1 MRRYIGLF
9 IPLLFPCALAAQD
22 YRAKIQGL
30 ITDSSN
36 AALPTAKVWLRNQN
50 TGIEAT
56 RAAGPTGSYIFDFVE
71 PGTYTLTAE
80 YPGFSRTT
88 QRDIPVQTRADV
100 TVNLTLNPG
109 QVADSVTVTD
119 AAPQLQFNS
128 STRELTIDRKMLSE
142 LPVKQ
147 RNPFSLA
154 LLDPAVVNRYGS
166 ERNPFFMWS
175 SSSIDVGG
183 STNRKNDLLLDGA
196 PLQLNQKGSYAPPM
210 DAVQEF
216 SVQQNSVDAEFGHSA
231 GGVLSLSI
239 KSGTNTIK
247 GSAYYFGRNPAFN
260 AVTNSYTRPRV
271 ANLIRNHIGGGSMGA
286 PIKKNKIFNFA
297 SYELWRTRE
306 PRNTVRTMPTDLERT
321 GDFSKSLNQFG
332 TLRTIYDPWTSRLN
346 VANNTGTRQPIP
358 GNVIPA
364 SRIDATAA
372 RFMKDIWGPNG
383 PGDNVTGV
391 NNFRTNYT
399 WLLENWNF
407 NNRTDWN
414 INDKWKFFAR
424 YSQLKTNLDQGN
436 YTPNNSPAMP
446 NDNGGIMNSRNIAG
460 DVVWTK
466 SARTVVNFRGS
477 FASLEDD
484 YNAPAAAVGEA
495 GLAQFWANDAWYK
508 PYLEGIPA
516 IYYPNLTF
524 AGNTLGKSSYWIQHP
539 RSYNF
544 SGKVSQ
550 MLGKHYVKYG
560 GESRHSRSDGVFPNL
575 MTFNFPAGLTAATF
589 INTDTRSSG
598 DTYATFLLG
607 ALDTSSA
614 ARFVAPQNINM
625 EYFGAFLHDD
635 FKISR
640 RLTLN
645 LGVRYEYSTPPVD
658 TENRYSRYLDLKT
671 PIAEF
676 QQKPPVIPADILA
689 LRTAAPIYNGSWV
702 FTDDKNRGV
711 FQTQKL
717 ILMPRL
723 GLAYRAND
731 KTAIQV
737 GFARYVVPPNLQT
750 LTIERINFP
759 GFSAS
764 TTPLGT
770 IEGVPQ
776 AVLSRP
782 FPPDRNPLQAAVGK
796 GYGKY
801 TNLGNAASWDY
812 QNFEP
817 QVNDRINFTIQRQL
831 PANFKLDATYFFNI
845 GRHLPYSRSLNL
857 TDPRLGYTYKAQLNV
872 NVPNPFYNI
881 LPLAQFPGS
890 QRNPLQVS
898 RASLLR
904 PYPQYGALTE
914 TGTPGPR
921 NRYQALQLRL
931 QRTYRSGA
939 SFLFS
944 FNRNYERTE
953 GFFNADH
960 EYDQQW
966 SWIPTTNPRNRAN
979 LSGSYDL
986 PVGRGRRY
994 AARMNRAADAIVGG
1008 WSMHGLMSYSS
1019 GTFLRFGNLKLLGD
1033 PHIDNPGPNAWFNTA
1048 AFGLAEAFTPRLN
1061 PLQYQDITGPSTWNL
1076 DATLAKTFSL
1086 TERYK
1091 LELRLEAYN
1100 APNAFMWND
1109 PALGLGSTFGRS
1121 TNQSNRGREVQY
1133 TLRLQF

>member
-1 MRRYIGLF
+1 VPTFLKLA
-9 IPLLFPCALAAQD
+9 LLAATSAAYAQD
-22 YRAKIQGL
+22 YRAKVQGL
-30 ITDSSN
+30 ITDSTN
-36 AALPTAKVWLRNQN
+36 ASVAGAKVTLRNQG
-50 TGIEAT
+50 TGIEAA
-56 RAAGPTGSYIFDFVE
+56 RLSGPAGNYIFDFVE
-71 PGTYTLTAE
+71 PGAYTVSAE
-80 YPGFSRTT
+80 FAGFSRTT
-88 QRDIPVQTRADV
+88 RQNVTVQTRADV
-100 TVNLTLNPG
+100 TVNLSLNPG
-109 QVADSVTVTD
+109 QVADSITVTD

-128 STRELTIDRKMLSE
+128 STRELTVDRKMLSE

-154 LLDPAVVNRYGS
+154 LLDPAVVNRYGA

-239 KSGTNTIK
+239 KSGTNNIK
-247 GSAYYFGRNPAFN
+247 GSAYYFGRNPALN
-260 AVTNSYTRPRV
+260 AVTNSATRPRV
-271 ANLIRNHIGGGSMGA
+271 PNLIRNHIGGGSVGA
-286 PIKKNKIFNFA
+286 PVKKNKIFNFA

-306 PRNTVRTMPTDLERT
+306 PRNTARTMPTDLERT
-321 GDFSKSLNQFG
+321 GDFSRSLNQFG
-332 TLRTIYDPWTSRLN
+332 GLRTIFDPWTSRLN
-346 VANNTGTRQPIP
+346 VANNTGTRQAFP

-364 SRIDATAA
+364 SRIDPTAA
-372 RFMKDIWGPNG
+372 RFMKDLWGPNNA
-383 PGDNVTGV
+383 GDNVTGI

-466 SARTVVNFRGS
+466 SARTVVNFRAS
-477 FASLEDD
+477 YASLEDD

-495 GLAQFWANDAWYK
+495 GLAQFWNDGWYK

-516 IYYPNLTF
+516 IYYPNLSF
-524 AGNTLGKSSYWIQHP
+524 ANNNVGKSSYWIQHP

-550 MLGKHYVKYG
+550 MRSKHYLKFG

-575 MTFNFPAGLTAATF
+575 MTFSFPAGLTAAAF

-598 DTYATFLLG
+598 DSYATFLLG
-607 ALDTSSA
+607 AIDTSSS
-614 ARFVAPQNINM
+614 ARYVSPQNINM

-645 LGVRYEYSTPPVD
+645 LGLRYEYSTPPID
-658 TENRYSRYLDLKT
+658 TQNRYSRFLDLT
-671 PIAEF
+671 VPIPEF
-676 QQKPPVIPADILA
+676 QQKAPAIPADVLA
-689 LRTAAPIYNGSWV
+689 LRTAPPIYNGAWV
-702 FTDDKNRGV
+702 FSDSANRGV
-711 FQTQKL
+711 YKTQKV

-723 GLAYRAND
+723 GAAYRLND
-731 KTAIQV
+731 KTALQF

-750 LTIERINFP
+750 LTIERINFA
-759 GFSAS
+759 GFTAS

-776 AVLSRP
+776 ASLSRP
-782 FPPDRNPLQAAVGK
+782 FPAGVNPLQLPVGK
-796 GYGKY
+796 GFGRY

-812 QNFEP
+812 QNFEA
-817 QVNDRINFTIQRQL
+817 QVNDRVNFTVQRQL
-831 PANFKLDATYFFNI
+831 PFQMKLDATYFLNL
-845 GRHLPYSRSLNL
+845 GRHLPFTRSLNL
-857 TDPRLGYTYKAQLNV
+857 TDPRLSYVHKALLNV
-872 NVPNPFYNI
+872 NVPNPFLNV
-881 LPLAQFPGS
+881 LPLAQFPGA
-890 QRNPLQVS
+890 QRNPAQVS
-898 RASLLR
+898 RGSLLR
-904 PYPQYGALTE
+904 PYPQYGALSQ

-931 QRTYRSGA
+931 QRTFRNGM
-939 SFLFS
+939 SFLAS

-953 GFFNADH
+953 GFFNGDH
-960 EYDQQW
+960 EYDRQW
-966 SWIPTTNPRNRAN
+966 SWIPTTNARNRAN

-986 PVGRGRRY
+986 PFGKGRRLG
-994 AARMNRAADAIVGG
+994 ANMNRALDAALGG
-1008 WSMHGLMSYSS
+1008 WSVHGLTSYNS
-1019 GTFLRFGNLKLLGD
+1019 GTFLRFGNFKLAGD
-1033 PHIDNPGPNAWFNTA
+1033 PFLENPGPAAWFNTR
-1048 AFGLAEAFTPRLN
+1048 AFELAEPFTPRTN
-1061 PLQYQDITGPSTWNL
+1061 PLQYDGINGPKFWNL
-1076 DATLAKTFSL
+1076 DATLAKTFAL

-1109 PALGLGSTFGRS
+1109 PAMGLGSNTSVR
-1121 TNQSNRGREVQY
+1121 
-1133 TLRLQF
+1133 